1 LKDSG
6 NDFSFIISAAS
17 AYFSNTKPICPSQF
31 SWEGIFRVSVRNK
44 IAPLIYSVFTDK
56 IPEPFKAKF
65 KQTYLFTLSANLY
78 LWKQMEFLSQKL
90 TQAGLSPL
98 FLRGLPFT
106 LEVYGDLGIRA
117 SEDIDILVRAKN
129 WEIAY
134 KTLKKLGYS
143 PTPYTPTKIEAGQA
157 PIHTNLFSKGRLV
170 EIHTDILHLT
180 IPVKIEEE
188 IWERKRI
195 LQGNETKIYLPS
207 LEHTLANLCI
217 HLHRSGFSIF
227 LWVLDIIGFLQK
239 WKGEIDWHYL
249 KDFSLRTKIHPFLY
263 TVLSMVNQIV
273 PESVPASFLLSIKPH
288 PLIEQIEKYLWRGKP
303 YIEWSKKHHNYSA
316 AWTRFLH
323 LLYPGR
329 YGEKLLYLKKNIL
342 PPPAWMKKRYQ
353 TNSLFL
359 AYSKRFSQ
367 VLKNRVTRG

>member
-1 LKDSG
+1 LKGSRD
-6 NDFSFIISAAS
+6 DFGFIISAAYS
-17 AYFSNTKPICPSQF
+17 YFSGIENIIPSREN
-31 SWEGIFRVSVRNK
+31 WEGIFRVSVRNK

-56 IPEPFKAKF
+56 IPEPFKTKF

-78 LWKQMEFLSQKL
+78 LWKQMELLSQEL
-90 TQAGLSPL
+90 TRAGLSPL

-117 SEDIDILVRAKN
+117 SEDIDILIRTRD

-134 KTLKKLGYS
+134 KTLNQLGYS

-195 LQGNETKIYLPS
+195 LREKGTEIYLPS
-207 LEHTLANLCI
+207 LEHTLSNLCI

-239 WKGEIDWHYL
+239 WNKEIDWHYL
-249 KDFSLRTKIHPFLY
+249 QEFSLKTKIHPFLY
-263 TVLSMVNQIV
+263 TVLSMVNQIA

-288 PLIEQIEKYLWRGKP
+288 PIIEQIEKYLWRGKP
-303 YIEWSKKHHNYSA
+303 YIEWSQRHHNYSA

-342 PPPAWMKKRYQ
+342 PSPAWMKKRYK
-353 TNSLFL
+353 TNSLLL
-359 AYSKRFSQ
+359 AYCKRFSQ
-367 VLKNRVTRG
+367 VFHR